1 MRRSTTNVAFLTV
14 SLMALVAATL
24 VAETTL
30 DVRLPLART
39 AYQTNETIDL
49 AVLRRSSE
57 PLAANDLVLMLTGDG
72 GSQLRFVFAGKA
84 VPVVG
89 NEARATEHLHVNA
102 RLLRPS
108 HYTVGVSADGAS
120 AEVEIDIYSHIRRS
134 TFKIINWGGSGHNK
148 GEKQLAAGED
158 SLGYNLVMGH
168 YTNDNDANF
177 IRAGVD
183 FMSCCTM
190 GGGHQMDLRADC
202 DWSDPYVVRGGTR
215 RVVRRAFVDRT
226 RPNVPGVHFYDE
238 PGLTWHHHPETG
250 EWGPHNVPAQMR
262 SYKSAFDRDAP
273 QYHKVDPNDPEQ
285 VEHWKH
291 WAYWK
296 LGLMDAAWQDSQF
309 GVSAVRPDFMSVT
322 QSQYGYTAFTDGY
335 YSNVVRSLPVVS
347 GHGGYHDWGPGY
359 FNPSM
364 FLEFAR
370 PRNLA
375 VPNWYLPAWYGNTS
389 SDEFRLE
396 QYLSFQT
403 NIQGMASPPGLD
415 PCDPS
420 RLPAAPGVIES
431 NKLMARLG
439 TIFNTMPVTRPP
451 VALLYSLSHRIEKQV
466 HDRKV
471 TYFHAEDHGRNV
483 PFTYLAGKQ
492 LQYQFMP
499 VLDEDVIDGTVAAH
513 HKALILTSID
523 YVAPKV
529 AKGLEDFIKLGGLV
543 LMTSDCELKLKGAI
557 DLGVT
562 PALPGPERQEE
573 LAEAL
578 KPYQEKGGE
587 LNGKRVEIGKEID
600 ELKKKSGA
608 AGVAE
613 AEKAQL
619 QKKVEALEAE
629 SEKLAKELEALTEE
643 MKPLQE
649 ELAGLTMMRG
659 QLAGGWA
666 LAQAL
671 KPQLEKAGIRP
682 VFESDEKVIVA
693 TRQAAGDIEYLFAV
707 NATHDPAGNPQVGL
721 KAADATIRLPNDGRS
736 VYDAV
741 LGGPA
746 KTFAREGSDLVTRF
760 RFGPGQMRVFART
773 SRPISGIKLGAPI
786 LHRDYTVTEA
796 PVRIEFAATLLDS
809 GGRVLSGS
817 APLRVRLADP
827 LGVIRHDLYRA
838 TDCGMI
844 KLSLPL
850 AVNDPPGQWQISIQ
864 ELLANT
870 TDDATF
876 TLSPVASCAFV
887 AGETRRAVCFGNDAK
902 NVFRLFRMNPDVTI
916 VKGTS
921 AFHSEAADRLAR
933 ILRPW
938 NVECKV
944 VDAAEVNKGR
954 TITEEAAP
962 TWSGLVHTNRGSI
975 KPGEGNPPKQ
985 VGFALRG
992 PAILLGTPEDN
1003 PLVSYLATNRYLPY
1017 TPEQSSFPGRG
1028 RGYLA
1033 WQRDAIGVNQE
1044 SVTLIAYDEAGMS
1057 EAVGSLYE
1065 AVAGIDPLTPWS
1077 FAETHTVAPAT
1088 EAEVYPEGSVAWQVM
1103 LPDAVEGIRWNPR
1116 LASNPQGETF
1126 QALSH
1131 DGTVTAIQAGKAA
1144 GKIVGAKVADDPG
1157 ARRTEMANSEQKPD
1171 AAAMKRF
1178 TVKGRILKK
1187 FIAQGQRQA
1196 GAYWGGLV
1204 RVMDDEKV
1212 TLQRQFQHDI
1222 GALAMLGNE
1231 LVVGLSDGRIV
1242 CLNIIDRQPPPSS
1255 GSTQPGAFYNAPA
1268 PEGAAQRA
1276 ITIDFNGLPLQQVCK
1291 QLTEIAGIPV
1301 TCGGTF
1307 ATRKETTKAES
1318 GTLGNVLDA
1327 IAKQTGTEVFE
1338 RYGGYRFR
1346 SAR

>member
-1 MRRSTTNVAFLTV
+1 MRHRTTNATFL
-14 SLMALVAATL
+14 AASFMVFVPVTL
-24 VAETTL
+24 VAEATL
-30 DVRLPLART
+30 DVRLPLARS
-39 AYQTNETIDL
+39 AYQTNEAIDL
-49 AVLRRSSE
+49 AVVRRSPE
-57 PLAANDLVLMLTGDG
+57 PLAANDLVLMLTSDG
-72 GSQLRFVFAGKA
+72 GSELRFVFPVKA
-84 VPVVG
+84 VPLAG
-89 NEARATEHLHVNA
+89 NDALATEHLHVDA
-102 RLLRPS
+102 RLLRPG
-108 HYTVGVSADGAS
+108 HYVIRVEVDEAS
-120 AEVEIDIYSHIRRS
+120 AQLEIDIYSHLRRS
-134 TFKIINWGGSGHNK
+134 SFRILNWGGSGQNK
-148 GEKQLAAGED
+148 GEKQLTAGED

-215 RVVRRAFVDRT
+215 RVVRRAFMDRT

-238 PGLTWHHHPETG
+238 PGLTWHNHPETG

-262 SYKSAFDRDAP
+262 SYKSAFDRDTL
-273 QYHKVDPNDPEQ
+273 QYHKVDPDDPKQ
-285 VEHWKH
+285 VAAWKH

-309 GVSAVRPDFMSVT
+309 GVSAVRPDFLSVT

-335 YSNVVRSLPVVS
+335 YFNVVRSLPVVS

-370 PRNLA
+370 PRNLV

-403 NIQGMASPPGLD
+403 NIQGLASPPGLD

-420 RLPAAPGVIES
+420 RLPAAPGIIES

-451 VALLYSLSHRIEKQV
+451 VALLYSLSHMIEKQV
-466 HDRKV
+466 HDRKI

-499 VLDEDVIDGTVAAH
+499 VLDEDVIDGTLAAY
-513 HKALILTSID
+513 HKAIILTSID
-523 YVAPKV
+523 YLDPKV
-529 AKGLEDFIKLGGLV
+529 VKGLEDFIESGGLV
-543 LMTSDCELKLKGAI
+543 LMTSDCELELEGAI

-562 PALPGPERQEE
+562 PALPGPERREA

-578 KPYQEKGGE
+578 KPHQEKAGE
-587 LNGKRVEIGKEID
+587 LNGKRGEIGKQIN
-600 ELKKKSGA
+600 ELKKEAGA
-608 AGVAE
+608 KGIAE
-613 AEKAQL
+613 TEKAQL
-619 QKKVEALEAE
+619 EKQVEALEAE
-629 SEKLAKELEALTEE
+629 NEKLAQELEALTEK

-666 LAQAL
+666 LAQAI
-671 KPQLEKAGIRP
+671 KPQLVKAGIRP
-682 VFESDEKVIVA
+682 VFECDEKGIVA

-721 KAADATIRLPNDGRS
+721 KAAEATIRLPEDGRP

-746 KTFAREGSDLVTRF
+746 KAFAYQEGSLAARF

-773 SRPISGIKLGAPI
+773 SRPIGGVKIGTPI
-786 LHRDYTVTEA
+786 LHRDYTVAEA
-796 PVRIEFAATLLDS
+796 PVRVEFATALLD
-809 GGRVLSGS
+809 GEGRVLSAS
-817 APLRVRLADP
+817 APLRIRLTDP
-827 LGVIRHDLYRA
+827 LGAVRHDLFRA
-838 TDCGMI
+838 TDCGVL

-850 AVNDPPGQWQISIQ
+850 AVNDPSGEWRLSVQ
-864 ELLANT
+864 ELLMNT
-870 TDDATF
+870 EDAATF
-876 TLSPVASCAFV
+876 TLASVTSCGTM
-887 AGETRRAVCFGNDAK
+887 AGETRRAVFFGNDAK
-902 NVFRLFRMNPDVTI
+902 NVFRLFRTSPDVTI

-921 AFHSEAADRLAR
+921 AFHAEAADRLVR

-944 VDAAEVNKGR
+944 VEATDVNKGR
-954 TITEEAAP
+954 AIDEGAAP

-975 KPGEGNPPKQ
+975 KPGEGNPPLQ

-1003 PLVSYLATNRYLPY
+1003 PLIAFLHTNRYLPY
-1017 TPEQSSFPGRG
+1017 APSKDVLPGRG
-1028 RGYLA
+1028 RGYYA

-1044 SVTLIAYDEAGMS
+1044 SVTLIAYDGAGMG

-1077 FAETHTVAPAT
+1077 LPKSHVMTPTT
-1088 EAEVYPEGSVAWQVM
+1088 EAEVYPEGSVAWQVA
-1103 LPDAVEGIRWNPR
+1103 LPDAVEGIRWNDR
-1116 LASNPQGETF
+1116 AASNPEGETF

-1131 DGTVTAIQAGKAA
+1131 DGTVTTIQAGKAA
-1144 GKIVGAKVADDPG
+1144 GKVKGVKVAADRE
-1157 ARRTEMANSEQKPD
+1157 AIRAEMAGAEHRPD
-1171 AAAMKRF
+1171 AAAMQKF
-1178 TVKGRILKK
+1178 TVKGRILKRYV
-1187 FIAQGQRQA
+1187 AQGERQA
-1196 GAYWGGLV
+1196 AAYWGGLV
-1204 RVMDDEKV
+1204 RVMDGERI
-1212 TLQRQFQHDI
+1212 TLQRQFQDDI

-1231 LVVGLSDGRIV
+1231 LIVGLSDGRIV
-1242 CLNIIDRQPPPSS
+1242 CLNI
-1255 GSTQPGAFYNAPA
+1255 
-1268 PEGAAQRA
+1268 AAQ
-1276 ITIDFNGLPLQQVCK
+1276 
-1291 QLTEIAGIPV
+1291 
-1301 TCGGTF
+1301 
-1307 ATRKETTKAES
+1307 
-1318 GTLGNVLDA
+1318 
-1327 IAKQTGTEVFE
+1327 
-1338 RYGGYRFR
+1338 
-1346 SAR
+1346 